1 MERERHAPRSRGHAA
16 ASGVIWAG
24 ISQAGRVLIQMATLA
39 VLSRL
44 LPPVD
49 FGLLA
54 MATVVTVFA
63 TLLRDLGTAAAVI
76 QREDLGNEL
85 LDTVFWFNVCL
96 GGVLA
101 LAILLLAIPVSTAFG
116 EPRLAGVLAALAV
129 SFPLAST
136 GAVHQALFERSLEF
150 RTLARIEISSVS
162 LALVVATIAARNGMG
177 VYSLVLNAIA
187 TVALTSLQLW
197 WASQWRPTRRW
208 SAAEFRSL
216 WGFSSNLG
224 AFQVLNYFARNAD
237 TILIGRFLGAADLG
251 WYNMGYR
258 IMLFPVNSLS
268 GVVSRALFPV
278 LSRRQSDN
286 AAFATIYLK
295 TTSAI
300 FVVTA
305 PLMAGLWVLR
315 EPFVEVVLGKRWLPV
330 AEILGWLAPV
340 GMMQSLLTTVGL
352 IYMATGSTKQ
362 MMRWGVFAST
372 VVVVALIV
380 GLHWGYLGVVRCYA
394 AVTFLLAYPA
404 FAIPLKLIDI
414 GIMDLLRSVLPQ
426 LVTAVVMAVVVA
438 FLDNAFLDAAEPAL
452 KLVVLI
458 PAGVITY
465 VATGCLLMRASLLA
479 VAGAMRWQVKG

>member
-1 MERERHAPRSRGHAA
+1 MLSRRGRTA

-24 ISQAGRVLIQMATLA
+24 ISQAARVLIQIATLA

-54 MATVVTVFA
+54 MATVVTIFA
-63 TLLRDLGTAAAVI
+63 TLLRDMGTAAAVI
-76 QREDLGNEL
+76 QRENVGNEL

-96 GGVLA
+96 GGFLA
-101 LAILLLAIPVSTAFG
+101 IAILLLAIPVSTAFG
-116 EPRLAGVLAALAV
+116 EPRLAGVLALLAV

-136 GAVHQALFERSLEF
+136 GAVHQALLERSLGF

-162 LALVVATIAARNGMG
+162 LALVVAIVAAWNGMG

-187 TVALTSLQLW
+187 TVALTSVQLW
-197 WASQWRPTRRW
+197 WASEWRPTRRW

-286 AAFATIYLK
+286 AAFAAIYLK

-330 AEILGWLAPV
+330 AEILAWLAPV
-340 GMMQSLLTTVGL
+340 GMTQSLLTTVGL
-352 IYMATGSTKQ
+352 IYMATGSTRS
-362 MMRWGVFAST
+362 MMRWGAFAST
-372 VVVVALIV
+372 AVVAAMIV

-404 FAIPLKLIDI
+404 FAIPLKLIDV
-414 GIMDLLRSVLPQ
+414 GFMDLVRSVLPQ
-426 LVTAVVMAVVVA
+426 LVTAAAMVVVVA
-438 FLDNAFLDAAEPAL
+438 FLDKVFLEGAEPL
-452 KLVVLI
+452 FKLAVLV
-458 PAGVITY
+458 PAGVIAY
-465 VATGCLLMRASLLA
+465 VATGCFLMRASLLA
-479 VAGAMRWQVKG
+479 VAGAMRWQVRE

>member
-1 MERERHAPRSRGHAA
+1 MLSGRGRAA
-16 ASGVIWAG
+16 TSGVIWAG
-24 ISQAGRVLIQMATLA
+24 ISQAARVLIQIATLA

-63 TLLRDLGTAAAVI
+63 TLLRDMGTAAAVI
-76 QREDLGNEL
+76 QREKVGNEL

-101 LAILLLAIPVSTAFG
+101 IVILLIAFPVSTAYG
-116 EPRLAGVLAALAV
+116 EPRLAGVLATLAV

-136 GAVHQALFERSLEF
+136 GAVHQALLERSLEF
-150 RTLARIEISSVS
+150 RTLARIEISSCS
-162 LALVVATIAARNGMG
+162 LALLVATIAALNGMG

-187 TVALTSLQLW
+187 TVALTSIQLW
-197 WASQWRPTRRW
+197 WVSEWRPTRRW
-208 SAAEFRSL
+208 SGTEFRGL

-237 TILIGRFLGAADLG
+237 TILIGRFLGATDLG

-278 LSRRQSDN
+278 LSRQQADN
-286 AAFATIYLK
+286 AGFAAIYLK

-300 FVVTA
+300 FVITA

-315 EPFVEVVLGKRWLPV
+315 QPFVEVVLGKSWLPV
-330 AEILGWLAPV
+330 AEILAWLAPV
-340 GMMQSLLTTVGL
+340 GMTQSLLTTVGL
-352 IYMATGSTKQ
+352 IYMATGSTRL
-362 MMRWGVFAST
+362 MMRWGAFAST
-372 VVVVALIV
+372 VVVAALIV
-380 GLHWGYLGVVRCYA
+380 GLHWGYLGVVRSYA

-404 FAIPLKLIDI
+404 LAIPLKLIDV
-414 GIMDLLRSVLPQ
+414 GMMDLVRSVLPQ
-426 LVTAVVMAVVVA
+426 LVTAAVMVAVVA
-438 FLDNAFLDAAEPAL
+438 FLDRAFLDGAEPVF
-452 KLVVLI
+452 KLVALI

-465 VATGCLLMRASLLA
+465 VATGCLLMKTSLLA
-479 VAGAMRWQVKG
+479 VAGAMRWQVSE

>member
-1 MERERHAPRSRGHAA
+1 MLSQRRQEA
-16 ASGVIWAG
+16 ASGVVWAG
-24 ISQAGRVLIQMATLA
+24 VSQAARLLIQIATLA

-44 LPPVD
+44 LPPID

-54 MATVVTVFA
+54 MATVVTIFA
-63 TLLRDLGTAAAVI
+63 TLLRDMGTAAAVI
-76 QREDLGNEL
+76 QREKVGNEL

-96 GGVLA
+96 GGGLA
-101 LAILLLAIPVSTAFG
+101 IAILLLAIPVATAFG
-116 EPRLAGVLAALAV
+116 EPRLAGVLALLAV

-136 GAVHQALFERSLEF
+136 GAVHQALLERSLKF
-150 RTLARIEISSVS
+150 RMLARIEISSVS
-162 LALVVATIAARNGMG
+162 LALVIATVAAWNGMG

-197 WASQWRPTRRW
+197 WVSEWRPTRRW
-208 SAAEFRSL
+208 SVAEFRSL
-216 WGFSSNLG
+216 WGFSGNLG

-237 TILIGRFLGAADLG
+237 TMLIGRFLGATDLG

-278 LSRRQSDN
+278 LSRQQTDN
-286 AAFATIYLK
+286 ASFCAIYLK

-300 FVVTA
+300 VVVTA

-330 AEILGWLAPV
+330 AEILAWLAPV
-340 GMMQSLLTTVGL
+340 GMTQSLLTTVGL
-352 IYMATGSTKQ
+352 IYMATGSTRS

-372 VVVVALIV
+372 IVVVALVV
-380 GLHWGYLGVVRCYA
+380 GLRWGYLGVVRSYTV
-394 AVTFLLAYPA
+394 VTFLLVYPA
-404 FAIPLKLIDI
+404 FAIPLKLIDLRF
-414 GIMDLLRSVLPQ
+414 MDLVRSVLPQ
-426 LVTAVVMAVVVA
+426 LVTAAVMAVAVA
-438 FLDNAFLDAAEPAL
+438 FLDKAFLGGAEPVF
-452 KLVVLI
+452 KLVVLV

-465 VATGCLLMRASLLA
+465 VATGYVLMRTSLLA
-479 VAGAMRWQVKG
+479 VVSTIRWQVRE